1 MKTAVF
7 PIAALVTKM
16 AGSVSTVAYIRNG
29 SQSLNRLSPNETCTV
44 LDRLC
49 SLGLGAHL
57 E

>member
-49 SLGLGAHL
+49 SLGLGTVF
-57 E
+57 